1 MSPHGKAVLRHIES
15 PSAKAFVRRF
25 ELELEFAKDFAAA
38 APHPSIW
45 DEAIAAA
52 EAAYSGFDPKKG
64 VAGLESLLAEMET
77 NLADLGQ
84 AAKGYTIHC
93 VGHGHIDMNWMW
105 SWPETVAAT
114 HDTFASVL
122 QLMDLYPEF
131 TYSQSQGSVYA
142 LTEKYH
148 PEQFEKIKKRVAEGR
163 WEVAAVHWVE
173 GDKNLASGESIARHL
188 LYTRRY
194 FEEKFGLGPEAIRVD
209 WEPDTFGHANTIPNI
224 LAQAG
229 VKYYY
234 CCRPG
239 GGHNHH
245 RIGEVRPPVFWWQ
258 GTDGSRVLVNRE
270 TTWYNSYVN
279 IGDNIAVPMC
289 PFVKETGLHDWLN
302 VYGVG
307 NHGGGPTRD
316 EIDWYREL
324 ATWPIYPTVAFST
337 ATRYYDAVAKEIDDR
352 NLSIPVLN
360 HELNFEFTGCY
371 TSQSAI
377 KKANRYGENL
387 CVEAES
393 LEAVAV
399 ALGAPRSPDGQ
410 IREAWINVLF
420 NQFHDILPGSGVTQ
434 TREHATGIYQETAA
448 ITGAIKRN
456 AARFLERSVDTASL
470 IPDTIDG
477 RAERQAMADGSLP
490 IPYGAGVGDGSGVT
504 GLGKP
509 GAGGRRFVP
518 FVIVNPTPHPRSEIV
533 DLSLFDHPF
542 DAAQLVA
549 RDDSGK
555 QIAVLSGPS
564 EHYWGHTKTPIAV
577 PVLDIPPL
585 GYKTI
590 VVMEGL
596 PNAEPPRIHGLERD
610 RFETPDLT
618 FRMDRFATG
627 VAEWRDK
634 RTGACGCGLGSWRFV
649 TERPQGMTAW
659 VLGAVQSDA
668 PLQSREFYVHGLW
681 RNQGTDAPMGR
692 GECFLARQTAVVP
705 GTESTVT
712 LTTLLHALEP
722 RIDVEAAVDW
732 REIGT
737 NERGIPSLVVDFG
750 PFDAQ
755 TVVCET
761 PFGVVERP
769 INLPTEFPSQRF
781 VHLRGTQGSLTVL
794 NDSKYGFSVVEG
806 RLRMRIV
813 RSSFDPDHAPE
824 VGQKQTVRYS
834 VFFHHEP
841 VTNAELVALGARW
854 NHPVLVIPA
863 QIHEGAAP
871 TTRGFVRCETPG
883 VVISVAKLAD
893 EDGGLI
899 VRVVEMEGQSV
910 EAVVQFDEAMLAG
923 RTQAAVIDML
933 ERPTG
938 DVAKMEQNRVIL
950 AVPAYGVRTV
960 KIT

>member
-1 MSPHGKAVLRHIES
+1 MSPHGKAILRHI
-15 PSAKAFVRRF
+15 PSAAAQTTVRRF
-25 ELELEFAKDFAAA
+25 ELELEFAKSFASAV
-38 APHPSIW
+38 PHPPEW
-45 DEAIAAA
+45 DRAIARA
-52 EAAYSGFDPKKG
+52 ESAYASFDPAGG
-64 VAGLESLLAEMET
+64 VAALETLLAEMESG
-77 NLADLGQ
+77 LAELGK

-105 SWPETVAAT
+105 SWPETVATT

-142 LTEKYH
+142 LTERYH
-148 PEQFEKIKKRVAEGR
+148 PQQFEEIGRRVAEGR

-188 LYTRRY
+188 LYSRRY
-194 FEEKFGLGPEAIRVD
+194 FEEKFGLGPEAIRID

-229 VKYYY
+229 VAYYY

-245 RIGEVRPPVFWWQ
+245 RVGEPRPPVFWWQ

-279 IGDNIAVPMC
+279 IGENIAVPMC
-289 PFVKETGLHDWLN
+289 PFVKETGLHHWLN

-337 ATRYYDAVAKEIDDR
+337 ATRCFDAMAKEIEER
-352 NLSIPVLN
+352 RLPIPVLD

-377 KKANRYGENL
+377 KKANRCGENL

-399 ALGAPRSPDGQ
+399 ALGAPRSPEGQ
-410 IREAWINVLF
+410 VREAWINVLF

-434 TREHATGIYQETAA
+434 TREHATGIFQETAA

-456 AARFLERSVDTASL
+456 AVRFIERGIDTASL

-477 RAERQAMADGSLP
+477 SAEREAMGESALP
-490 IPYGAGVGDGSGVT
+490 IPYGAGAGDGSGVT

-549 RDDSGK
+549 RDDTGR
-555 QIAVLSGPS
+555 QVAVLSGPS
-564 EHYWGHTKTPIAV
+564 EHYWGHTKTPVVV

-585 GYKTI
+585 GYRTI
-590 VVMEGL
+590 VVMEGE
-596 PNAEPPRIHGLERD
+596 PNAELPRILGLERD
-610 RFETPDLT
+610 GFETPDLA
-618 FRMDRFATG
+618 FRMDRFTSG
-627 VAEWRDK
+627 VASWHDK
-634 RTGACGCGLGSWRFV
+634 RTGQSGRGLGSWRFV

-659 VLGAVQSDA
+659 VLGAVQSDV
-668 PLQSREFYVHGLW
+668 PLESRSFHVHGLW

-692 GECFLARQTAVVP
+692 GECFVVRQHCVVP

-722 RIDVEAAVDW
+722 RIDVEATVDW

-737 NERGIPSLVVDFG
+737 NERGIPGLVVDFG
-750 PFDAQ
+750 PFDAHA
-755 TVVCET
+755 VVSET
-761 PFGVVERP
+761 PYGVVERP
-769 INLPTEFPSQRF
+769 VDLPTEFPSQRF
-781 VHLRGTQGSLTVL
+781 VHLRGSKGSMTVL
-794 NDSKYGFSVVEG
+794 NDSKYGFSIVDG
-806 RLRMRIV
+806 RLQMRIV

-824 VGQKQTVRYS
+824 AGQKQVVRYS
-834 VFFHHEP
+834 VCFHSEP
-841 VTNAELVALGARW
+841 VRNADLVALGARW
-854 NHPVLVIPA
+854 NHPVLVVPA
-863 QIHEGAAP
+863 QLHGGGGA
-871 TTRGFVRCETPG
+871 TTRGFVRSESPG
-883 VVISVAKLAD
+883 VVVSVAKLAD
-893 EDGGLI
+893 KGDGLI
-899 VRVVEMEGQSV
+899 VRVVEMEGKSG
-910 EAVVQFDEAMLAG
+910 EAVVQFEEEMLAG
-923 RTQAAVIDML
+923 RTQAVVVDLL

-938 DVAKMEQNRVIL
+938 DVAKMERNRVVL